1 MSAPL
6 GLLLIA
12 AYLMGTIPFG
22 LIVSKLK
29 GVDIR
34 KHGSGNYGATN
45 VGRVIGRPWGLLV
58 LFLDIG
64 KAVTTLLT
72 ARWACD
78 RFALPYPNPSATAI
92 DAVLLG
98 AGACCVLGN
107 TAPFYL
113 GFKGGKGVATS
124 LGVILGIWPLLTIPG
139 LLAFAV
145 WAVVTKVSG
154 YVSLGSIAA
163 AVSLPPLFCGVAS
176 YRKADIGL
184 HWPLLLLTIILAI
197 VILIRHRTNIS
208 RLLAGTENR
217 KGKPA

>member
-1 MSAPL
+1 MSVHLAV
-6 GLLLIA
+6 LLLA

-22 LIVSKLK
+22 LIVSRLK

-34 KHGSGNYGATN
+34 KQGSGNYGATN

-58 LFLDIG
+58 LALDIG
-64 KAVTTLLT
+64 KGVTTLLA

-78 RFALPYPNPSATAI
+78 RFALPFAGASETAV

-98 AGACCVLGN
+98 AGACCVIGN

-124 LGVILGIWPLLTIPG
+124 LGVILGIWPLLTIAG
-139 LLAFAV
+139 LLAFAL

-154 YVSLGSIAA
+154 YVSLGSICAA
-163 AVSLPPLFCGVAS
+163 IALPLLFCGVAW
-176 YRKADIGL
+176 YRGADIGR
-184 HWPLLLLTIILAI
+184 HWPLLLLTLILAL
-197 VILIRHRTNIS
+197 VILIRHRANIS
-208 RLLAGTENR
+208 RLMSGTEHR

>member
-1 MSAPL
+1 MTLPL
-6 GLLLIA
+6 GLLLFG

-34 KHGSGNYGATN
+34 KQGSGNYGATN

-58 LFLDIG
+58 LVLDIS
-64 KAVTTLLT
+64 KAVTTMLV
-72 ARWACD
+72 ARWACE
-78 RFALPYPNPSATAI
+78 RYHLPFANPTVTAI

-124 LGVILGIWPLLTIPG
+124 LGVILGIWPLLTIAG

-145 WAVVTKVSG
+145 WAVVTKASG

-163 AVSLPPLFCGVAS
+163 AVSLPPLFCGVAWW
-176 YRKADIGL
+176 RGDDIGR
-184 HWPLLLLTIILAI
+184 HWPLLALTIILAI

>member
-1 MSAPL
+1 MSASL
-6 GLLLIA
+6 ALLLLG

-22 LIVSKLK
+22 LIVSRLK

-34 KHGSGNYGATN
+34 KQGSGNYGATN

-58 LFLDIG
+58 LALDIG
-64 KAVTTLLT
+64 KAVITMLVSK
-72 ARWACD
+72 WACG
-78 RFALPYPNPSATAI
+78 RFDLPLPNASETAI

-98 AGACCVLGN
+98 AGACCVIGN

-124 LGVILGIWPLLTIPG
+124 LGVILGIWPLLTLSG

-154 YVSLGSIAA
+154 YVSLGSICA
-163 AVSLPPLFCGVAS
+163 AVSLPPLFCAVAWW
-176 YRKADIGL
+176 RGDHIGL
-184 HWPLLLLTIILAI
+184 HWPLLLLTLILAA
-197 VILIRHRTNIS
+197 VILVRHRSNIS